1 MTAEE
6 KLAALQAWEARAK
19 AISAVYEADRLAC
32 GALIE
37 SPRWEAVY
45 GLLEAYT
52 MMPPCISGGS
62 NAEKEA
68 DRLACGALIESPR
81 WEAVYGLLEAYT
93 MMVAQAIAPDNTDAK
108 DVAEWLDWWQEMDF
122 GAKAGRAGFP
132 GREMREIR
140 TLEDLLW
147 IIEVRP

>member
-1 MTAEE
+1 MTPTE
-6 KLAALQAWEARAK
+6 KLATLQAWEAHVK
-19 AISAVYEADRLAC
+19 AISAVYEADRIAC

-45 GLLEAYT
+45 GLL
-52 MMPPCISGGS
+52 
-62 NAEKEA
+62 
-68 DRLACGALIESPR
+68 D
-81 WEAVYGLLEAYT
+81 AYT
-93 MMVAQAIAPDNTDAK
+93 MMVAQAIAPDDATAK

-122 GAKAGRAGFP
+122 GARSRKAGIAGQ
-132 GREMREIR
+132 EMREIR

>member
-1 MTAEE
+1 MTAAE
-6 KLAALQAWEARAK
+6 KLSTLHAWEAHVK
-19 AISAVYEADRLAC
+19 AISAVYEPDRLAC

-45 GLLEAYT
+45 GLLSAH
-52 MMPPCISGGS
+52 
-62 NAEKEA
+62 
-68 DRLACGALIESPR
+68 
-81 WEAVYGLLEAYT
+81 T
-93 MMVAQAIAPDNTDAK
+93 MMVAQSIAPDDATAK

-122 GAKAGRAGFP
+122 GAKAGRAGFL
-132 GREMREIR
+132 GKEVREIR

>member
-1 MTAEE
+1 MTPAE
-6 KLAALQAWEARAK
+6 KLATLQTWEAQVK

-45 GLLEAYT
+45 GLLDAYT
-52 MMPPCISGGS
+52 Q
-62 NAEKEA
+62 
-68 DRLACGALIESPR
+68 
-81 WEAVYGLLEAYT
+81 T
-93 MMVAQAIAPDNTDAK
+93 VAAMICPADAK
-108 DVAEWLDWWQEMDF
+108 PTDVANWMEEWQMHRDSGQPME
-122 GAKAGRAGFP
+122 AGLTGQP
-132 GREMREIR
+132 MREIR

>member
-1 MTAEE
+1 MTPAE
-6 KLAALQAWEARAK
+6 KLATLQAWEAHVK

-45 GLLEAYT
+45 GLLSAF
-52 MMPPCISGGS
+52 
-62 NAEKEA
+62 
-68 DRLACGALIESPR
+68 
-81 WEAVYGLLEAYT
+81 
-93 MMVAQAIAPDNTDAK
+93 TDA
-108 DVAEWLDWWQEMDF
+108 VAMLIYPGDASPAHVAHWLDEWQMRLN
-122 GAKAGRAGFP
+122 GATLYVGIAGQ
-132 GREMREIR
+132 EMREIR

>member
-1 MTAEE
+1 MTPAE
-6 KLAALQAWEARAK
+6 KLAALQAWEAHVK

-45 GLLEAYT
+45 GLLEAH
-52 MMPPCISGGS
+52 
-62 NAEKEA
+62 
-68 DRLACGALIESPR
+68 
-81 WEAVYGLLEAYT
+81 T
-93 MMVAQAIAPDNTDAK
+93 MMVAQAIAPDDATAEN
-108 DVAEWLDWWQEMDF
+108 VAEWLDWWAFECDF
-122 GAKAGRAGFP
+122 GATPKRAGLT
-132 GREMREIR
+132 GQEMREIR

>member
-1 MTAEE
+1 MIAAE
-6 KLAALQAWEARAK
+6 KLAALQAWEARVK

-45 GLLEAYT
+45 GLLSAHT
-52 MMPPCISGGS
+52 M
-62 NAEKEA
+62 
-68 DRLACGALIESPR
+68 
-81 WEAVYGLLEAYT
+81 T
-93 MMVAQAIAPDNTDAK
+93 VAQAIAPDDADAK
-108 DVAEWLDWWQEMDF
+108 DVAGWLDWWQEMDF
-122 GAKAGRAGFP
+122 GAKAGRAGFL
-132 GREMREIR
+132 GKEMREIR